1 MKVFYFFSVM
11 GGYFSKLSAELQQT
25 YGVTNFSGMLYG
37 KDQRTDTQKT
47 GFPWQKIWVFTEY
60 FTAHSSTGGANL
72 AYLAEC
78 ERRYGP
84 PNLNLLIA
92 GDRFACGF
100 SGEKSLKLLE
110 ASFRMCEKAL
120 EAHQPDVI
128 VSESVSCMLSYALY
142 LVARRRG
149 IPFMAIV
156 PSRIPGRVAIVRNPY
171 DRFEAVEA
179 EFVRLK
185 QTEMTASERG
195 SAEEFLTRFG
205 QSKMKPDYMRPEYQL
220 RISSRQDLF
229 ALVDMFRRYR
239 QDPDNYLTTHPVT
252 ALRNRLVRNARYW
265 LSNRKLFES
274 PVAGEKFVL
283 FPLHFQPEASTLIRA
298 PFYLDQLS
306 LIENIAKSIP
316 IDHKLYVKEHSV
328 SVGKRPASYYQ
339 RIKSIGNVRL
349 ISPYVES
356 HDLIRQASA
365 VLSITGTL
373 GWEAVLYEVPVIT
386 FGDAF
391 YNAFDLV
398 YRARDVRLLP
408 DLISEAITH
417 FRPDRELLLKFIAA
431 MFLGTY
437 EGFRPSTDSYVLTD
451 ENIRRVAR
459 ALVAELNLER
469 AGAAKTL
476 AHAEG
481 FA

>member
-1 MKVFYFFSVM
+1 M
-11 GGYFSKLSAELQQT
+11 
-25 YGVTNFSGMLYG
+25 
-37 KDQRTDTQKT
+37 
-47 GFPWQKIWVFTEY
+47 
-60 FTAHSSTGGANL
+60 
-72 AYLAEC
+72 
-78 ERRYGP
+78 
-84 PNLNLLIA
+84 
-92 GDRFACGF
+92 
-100 SGEKSLKLLE
+100 
-110 ASFRMCEKAL
+110 
-120 EAHQPDVI
+120 
-128 VSESVSCMLSYALY
+128 
-142 LVARRRG
+142 
-149 IPFMAIV
+149 
-156 PSRIPGRVAIVRNPY
+156 
-171 DRFEAVEA
+171 
-179 EFVRLK
+179 
-185 QTEMTASERG
+185 
-195 SAEEFLTRFG
+195 FLR
-205 QSKMKPDYMRPEYQL
+205 
-220 RISSRQDLF
+220 
-229 ALVDMFRRYR
+229 
-239 QDPDNYLTTHPVT
+239 
-252 ALRNRLVRNARYW
+252 
-265 LSNRKLFES
+265 
-274 PVAGEKFVL
+274 
-283 FPLHFQPEASTLIRA
+283 
-298 PFYLDQLS
+298 
-306 LIENIAKSIP
+306 
-316 IDHKLYVKEHSV
+316 
-328 SVGKRPASYYQ
+328 